1 MGSRDQFRPRRDA
14 AIVPPAAPAG
24 RSRAHASR
32 DQRDRHR
39 RPDAGVLAASVRT
52 PVGPLRAR
60 AIAADWRLHHRLW
73 GLGFDIAER
82 MGIVPLLLGRC
93 YKMERLSMVDASGA
107 EVAGLDIRPIREQLR
122 GRFISRRG
130 RTSPRRC

>member
-1 MGSRDQFRPRRDA
+1 
-14 AIVPPAAPAG
+14 
-24 RSRAHASR
+24 
-32 DQRDRHR
+32 
-39 RPDAGVLAASVRT
+39 
-52 PVGPLRAR
+52 
-60 AIAADWRLHHRLW
+60 
-73 GLGFDIAER
+73 